1 MKSNANV
8 RWFLIIVLLIVAN
21 LILSSF
27 FYRVDL
33 TKEKRYSL
41 SDVSEAALDTLAYP
55 MFVTVYLDGEF
66 PPDIRA
72 FQDVLRTT
80 LLEMKQYANGNFDF
94 EFVDPS
100 NNPELQKQFQELGF
114 MPVPVKYLIGDE
126 TRFKNMWPLAAFRY
140 KDYEQYVDL
149 LKGASIPT
157 PQGPNVNFQKAES
170 DLEYKLMSTV
180 LNLSRERRGIVGLV
194 RGHGELPNEKIQ
206 ELGTELVN
214 SYNLVDFNMARS
226 YAGVAVSPDID
237 VLLILQPEEAFSER
251 DKYELDQ
258 YLMRGGSI
266 LWIMDYEKVD
276 LDLFQKVS
284 TFTELYEL
292 NLEDLFFK
300 YGAKLNFDLVQDVSS
315 ETIELFDETSQNFA
329 SHRWVFYPRYYSLPE
344 HPVTRNV
351 DAVMMRYASSID
363 TVNQPGVKKS
373 VFLSSTPRSRTVQ
386 GRQFIDI
393 NQYVQSPPPVSVFN
407 KQGLIMGLMMEGVF
421 ESLFAGREAP
431 TDSLAPEKPT
441 AAFGARNNPSRP
453 GKMAI
458 ISDGAFPQPRV
469 FRGRQQRVPFDNVDL
484 VMNVIDYLA
493 GDQALTEIR
502 SKEVV
507 VRRLDREKAQ
517 TSAGSLRLLNLVLP
531 NLLILLFGVVL
542 YYARKR
548 KFARPM

>member
-1 MKSNANV
+1 M

-27 FYRVDL
+27 FFRLDL

-41 SDVSEAALDTLAYP
+41 SDVSEATLDTMAYP
-55 MFVTVYLDGEF
+55 MFVTVYLEGEF

-100 NNPELQKQFQELGF
+100 NNAELQKQFQELGF
-114 MPVPVKYLIGDE
+114 MPVPVQYRLGDE

-157 PQGPNVNFQKAES
+157 PQGPNINFQKAEA
-170 DLEYKLMSTV
+170 DLEYKLMSSV
-180 LNLSRERRGIVGLV
+180 LNLIRERRGIVGLV
-194 RGHGELPNEKIQ
+194 RGHGELPNENIQ
-206 ELGTELVN
+206 ELGTELFN
-214 SYNLVDFNMARS
+214 AYNLVDLNMATT
-226 YAGVAVSPDID
+226 YAGAGISPDFD
-237 VLLILQPEEAFSER
+237 VLLILQPVEAFSER

-300 YGAKLNFDLVQDVSS
+300 YGVKLNFDLVQDVSC
-315 ETIELFDETSQNFA
+315 ENIELFDETSQNFA
-329 SHRWVFYPRYYSLPE
+329 THRWVFYPRYFSLPE

-363 TVNQPGVKKS
+363 TVNQAGVKKS
-373 VFLSSTPRSRTVQ
+373 VFLSSSPRSRTVQ

-407 KQGLIMGLMMEGVF
+407 KEGLIMGLMMEGIF
-421 ESLFAGREAP
+421 ESLFVGREAP
-431 TDSLAPEKPT
+431 TDSLTPTKPT

-453 GKMAI
+453 GKVAI
-458 ISDGAFPQPRV
+458 ISDGAFPQPRI

-493 GDQALTEIR
+493 DDQALTEIR

-507 VRRLDREKAQ
+507 VRRLDRDKARDN
-517 TSAGSLRLLNLVLP
+517 AGSMRLLNLVLP
-531 NLLILLFGVVL
+531 NLLILLFGVIL
-542 YYARKR
+542 FYARKR
-548 KFARPM
+548 RFARAS

>member
-1 MKSNANV
+1 MKSNGNV

-27 FYRVDL
+27 FFRVDM
-33 TKEKRYSL
+33 TKENRYSL
-41 SDVSEAALDTLAYP
+41 SEVSESALDTLAYP
-55 MFVTVYLDGEF
+55 MFVTVYLDGDF

-80 LLEMKQYANGNFDF
+80 LLEMKQYAHGNFDF

-100 NNPELQKQFQELGF
+100 SNPELQKQFQELGF
-114 MPVPVKYLIGDE
+114 MPVPVKYVDVDE

-149 LKGASIPT
+149 LKGASVPT
-157 PQGPNVNFQKAES
+157 AQGPNVNFQKAES
-170 DLEYKLMSTV
+170 DLEYKLMSSV

-194 RGHGELPNEKIQ
+194 RGHGELPNELIQ

-214 SYNLVDFNMARS
+214 SYNLVDFNMGSS
-226 YAGVAVSPDID
+226 YAGAAVSPDID
-237 VLLILQPEEAFSER
+237 LLLIMQPVEAFSER

-266 LWIMDYEKVD
+266 LWMLDYQKVD

-284 TFTELYEL
+284 TLSELYEL

-300 YGAKLNFDLVQDVSS
+300 YGVKLNYDLVQDVSS
-315 ETIELFDETSQNFA
+315 ETVELFDEASQNFA
-329 SHRWVFYPRYYSLPE
+329 SHRWLFYPRYFELPN
-344 HPVTRNV
+344 HPVTRNI

-363 TVNQPGVKKS
+363 TMPQAGVKKT
-373 VFLSSTPRSRTVQ
+373 VFLSSTTRSRTVQ

-393 NQYVQSPPPVSVFN
+393 NQYVQSPPPANLFN
-407 KQGLIMGLMMEGVF
+407 RQGLIMGLMMEGVF
-421 ESLFAGREAP
+421 ESLFTGREAP

-441 AAFGARNNPSRP
+441 ATFGARNNPASP

-458 ISDGAFPQPRV
+458 ISDGAFPQPRN
-469 FRGRQQRVPFDNVDL
+469 FRGRLQRVPFDNVDL

-507 VRRLDREKAQ
+507 ARRLDRDKARD
-517 TSAGSLRLLNLVLP
+517 SAGSIRLLNLVLP
-531 NLLILLFGVVL
+531 NLLILLFGMIL
-542 YYARKR
+542 FYARKR
-548 KFARPM
+548 KYSRSV